1 MQRHVSE
8 SFLLHDEEEVV
19 FSSRFNFP
27 RPACADGS
35 QQEDG
40 LDIASSTDFDFDF
53 IDSVFYPAFFASTS
67 WSGTSPMDAQ
77 MLYDDSTIPVE
88 VDLDK
93 YGVSSCL
100 ERLSCLPQTIVEFV
114 PGRKSSQ
121 AATDTALTSLEHMF
135 IPRNIVRHIDDY
147 FQYWHRNSRVV
158 HRPSFA
164 LGEVSDP
171 LLVGVVLLGAMYS
184 VNQDERRMAGSVMQ
198 YAEGY
203 IFEHLPISRRHDHH
217 EQDEVAFQ
225 SIQAALCM
233 IVIQFW
239 TGDAE
244 SKHRTMTSR
253 FSQTIEVRSVIPL
266 AMSTADVRTSAGLS
280 PC

>member
-1 MQRHVSE
+1 MTD
-8 SFLLHDEEEVV
+8 FLLELRSEEI
-19 FSSRFNFP
+19 
-27 RPACADGS
+27 PARKQAKAR
-35 QQEDG
+35 ED
-40 LDIASSTDFDFDF
+40 LAKLF
-53 IDSVFYPAFFASTS
+53 
-67 WSGTSPMDAQ
+67 
-77 MLYDDSTIPVE
+77 
-88 VDLDK
+88 
-93 YGVSSCL
+93 
-100 ERLSCLPQTIVEFV
+100 
-114 PGRKSSQ
+114 
-121 AATDTALTSLEHMF
+121 TAELANQL
-135 IPRNIVRHIDDY
+135 
-147 FQYWHRNSRVV
+147 